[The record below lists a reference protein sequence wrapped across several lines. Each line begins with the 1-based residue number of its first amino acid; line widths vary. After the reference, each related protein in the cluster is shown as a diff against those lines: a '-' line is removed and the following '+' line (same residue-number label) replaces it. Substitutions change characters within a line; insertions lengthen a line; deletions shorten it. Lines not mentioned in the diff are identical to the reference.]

1 MPLNFALSAQDAE
14 RLRAPLAPP
23 APRPRDAITFAR
35 PPPASGPHD
44 PEVLAV
50 ATGCAL
56 LTNVSLVKVT
66 ALLNKNAEAK
76 KRIMAVY
83 YDRDIPND
91 AKAAYLKR
99 TLRQHGADAP
109 ESYGAASSSS

>member
-1 MPLNFALSAQDAE
+1 M
-14 RLRAPLAPP
+14 
-23 APRPRDAITFAR
+23 
-35 PPPASGPHD
+35 
-44 PEVLAV
+44 

-66 ALLNKNAEAK
+66 ALLTKNALVR

-91 AKAAYLKR
+91 AKATYLKR

-109 ESYGAASSSS
+109 ESYGAASSS